1 MKSSLPVT
9 SAVSVLADVEH
20 ECLNMAAAS
29 IPPETPRKNEVTLMP
44 GIVLPCAF
52 IRSIIR
58 IFGAAGSD
66 GSEAN
71 RLNRGLGRLCGKD
84 ILANVLDEPF
94 LIQIGT

>member
-1 MKSSLPVT
+1 
-9 SAVSVLADVEH
+9 
-20 ECLNMAAAS
+20 
-29 IPPETPRKNEVTLMP
+29 MP

-94 LIQIGT
+94 LIQIERDVWNQVQSKKEKMKSDVLLK

>member
-1 MKSSLPVT
+1 
-9 SAVSVLADVEH
+9 
-20 ECLNMAAAS
+20 
-29 IPPETPRKNEVTLMP
+29 VTLMP

-94 LIQIGT
+94 FDSN